1 MALGMSL
8 AVFSFFRQVT
18 SFNWMEILK
27 TAQGSENEPEALPA
41 LRPLRVHLRLDSLWS
56 PSGRCCCRNRS
67 SSQRGRGGPGGGS
80 PAAGRRSNLRMA
92 DREGET
98 GRHVS
103 HVLRSGSPQTIRE
116 AGQRPEA
123 PVQVRN
129 GGWGHEDS
137 PTMRRSASG
146 SLLNSFRKSSLRC
159 LYVGHSICAEVWGM
173 GT

>member
-27 TAQGSENEPEALPA
+27 TAQGSENELGALPA
-41 LRPLRVHLRLDSLWS
+41 PRPLCIHLQLDSPWS

-80 PAAGRRSNLRMA
+80 PAAGRRSNLRVE
-92 DREGET
+92 EGET
-98 GRHVS
+98 GKTHESRALACS
-103 HVLRSGSPQTIRE
+103 SPASRE
-116 AGQRPEA
+116 AGWRTEA

-129 GGWGHEDS
+129 GGWRHGDS

-146 SLLNSFRKSSLRC
+146 SLLKSFRKSSLRC
-159 LYVGHSICAEVWGM
+159 LYVGHSICGEVWGM